1 MGRNQV
7 LYPAFLAYIYEPY
20 KEKILITHWLK
31 FPQKCRIYPL
41 YSVSA
46 KLKCIAYIF
55 YCIFR
60 PSFWC
65 RTSSETTCTAVET
78 KRSAAAHD
86 ENEICDDEEECSLPK
101 KRVRKVSN
109 LISNTA
115 STQMSLARRILF
127 HSRLGPQNQK
137 VPQSEDNKNVCSSS
151 LDPNTTSS
159 SSQRQTTTMVST
171 CTTSSINH
179 ESKPIIQVV
188 AVDINHGMQC

>member
-1 MGRNQV
+1 MSD
-7 LYPAFLAYIYEPY
+7 LTIMFS
-20 KEKILITHWLK
+20 T
-31 FPQKCRIYPL
+31 
-41 YSVSA
+41 A

-78 KRSAAAHD
+78 KRPAHD